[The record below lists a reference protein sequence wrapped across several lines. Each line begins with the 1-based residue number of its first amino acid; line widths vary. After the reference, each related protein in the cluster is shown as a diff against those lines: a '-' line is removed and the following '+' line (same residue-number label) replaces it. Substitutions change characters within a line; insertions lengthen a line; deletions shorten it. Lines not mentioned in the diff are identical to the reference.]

1 MFIPLKDEN
10 PTSRFP
16 LITILFIALNVVV
29 FFYQIFSPE
38 GLQYH
43 VLRLGA
49 IPYEITHFRSLT
61 IPRIP
66 RLFPPLTLVTA
77 MFLHG
82 GLLHLGGNMLYLWIF
97 GNNVEDYLGSARFIL
112 FYLLCGLAASFTHII
127 FNPNSTV
134 PMIGASGAIAGILG
148 AYLILFPQARVMTL
162 IFLFVF
168 IEIVPVPA
176 AFFLLLWFF
185 LQVMNVGLG
194 GGVAWFAHIGG
205 FLAGI
210 VLVQVFKPRRRQKVW
225 LN

>member
-16 LITILFIALNVVV
+16 LITLLFIGLNVVI

-49 IPYEITHFRSLT
+49 IPYEITHFRTLAL
-61 IPRIP
+61 PRIP
-66 RLFPPLTLVTA
+66 RLFPPLTLLTA

-97 GNNVEDYLGSARFIL
+97 GNNVEDYLGSLRFIL
-112 FYLLCGLAASFTHII
+112 FYLICGLAASFTHII

-148 AYLILFPQARVMTL
+148 AYLILFPHARVMTL
-162 IFLFVF
+162 VFLFVF

-210 VLVQVFKPRRRQKVW
+210 FLVRLFKPRRTQKIW